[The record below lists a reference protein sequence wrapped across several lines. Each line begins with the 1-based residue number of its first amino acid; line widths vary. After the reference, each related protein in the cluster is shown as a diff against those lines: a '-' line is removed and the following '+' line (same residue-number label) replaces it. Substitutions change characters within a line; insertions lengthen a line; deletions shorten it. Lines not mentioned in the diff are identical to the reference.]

1 VRSADQTVVSLVAN
15 WGRQREFRLVDSS
28 VERKEHQSVASMV
41 VKLADSLVM
50 QWAKRR
56 VVH

>member
-41 VKLADSLVM
+41 VNLADSLVM